1 MTITIFQV
9 KYANLF
15 FVDPGDAY
23 GDSSV
28 VDSAAQSEY
37 GRYRAVVGSNRSIDG
52 LGMVISLYLIKY

>member
-1 MTITIFQV
+1 M

-37 GRYRAVVGSNRSIDG
+37 GRYRAVVGSNGPSQRSIDG
-52 LGMVISLYLIKY
+52 FGMVISLYLIKY